1 MKPSGNAR
9 GLKNQSC
16 RRWRKSCPS
25 WAASSLALSWATG
38 LSVACF
44 WGFVSAL
51 AAPSFF
57 SPCAEAR
64 GMKQQEVR
72 NTAEARREVRKSK
85 DWSLIVCPHGRFE
98 DERCKTRCKTL
109 PAGGH
114 PRSQGTILRGAALRR
129 LGETEAAYRLANEAY
144 HTSSKHSLV
153 PEYGLNAKGQHPT
166 HCVPLALKHHADSVM
181 SIPMPIG
188 RLRMLRELFQ

>member
-1 MKPSGNAR
+1 
-9 GLKNQSC
+9 
-16 RRWRKSCPS
+16 
-25 WAASSLALSWATG
+25 
-38 LSVACF
+38 
-44 WGFVSAL
+44 
-51 AAPSFF
+51 
-57 SPCAEAR
+57 
-64 GMKQQEVR
+64 MKQQEVR

-114 PRSQGTILRGAALRR
+114 PRSQGTILRGAALRG
-129 LGETEAAYRLANEAY
+129 LGETEAAHRLANEAY

-153 PEYGLNAKGQHPT
+153 PEHGLNAKGQHPT
-166 HCVPLALKHHADSVM
+166 DCVPLALKHHADSVM

-188 RLRMLRELFQ
+188 RLRMLRELFQKRASG